1 MPKHPDNNPE
11 NALADAVGYR
21 FRKPEL
27 LRRALTHCSATAVHM
42 ERLEFLGD
50 AVLGAVIAA
59 QLHESFPDSSE
70 GELSRMR
77 ASLVRRESLQVV
89 ARRWELSSYLLVG
102 EGERHGNAIKSPSIV
117 ANAVEAVIGAIYED
131 GGWEA
136 ARGVVLSA
144 WREML
149 AGIDAEETQDAKT
162 RLQEYTQA
170 QGWGL
175 PEYRVIDRGVGQTPR
190 FSAECWISG
199 EKMGEGEGGRK
210 KTAETQAAEMAWV
223 RLHANEE

>member
-1 MPKHPDNNPE
+1 MPRHPDNNLE
-11 NALADAVGYR
+11 NALADAIGYR

-27 LRRALTHCSATAVHM
+27 LRRALTHRSAAAVHM

-59 QLHESFPDSSE
+59 RLHECFPESSE

-89 ARRWELSSYLLVG
+89 AHRWGLSSYLLVG
-102 EGERHGNAIKSPSIV
+102 EGERQGDVIKSPSIV

-136 ARGVVLSA
+136 ACGVVLSA
-144 WREML
+144 WQEML
-149 AGIDAEETQDAKT
+149 VGIDAEGAQDAKT

-175 PEYRVIDRGVGQTPR
+175 PEYRVVDHGVGQTPR
-190 FSAECWISG
+190 FSAECWVRDDR
-199 EKMGEGEGGRK
+199 MGEGEGGRK
-210 KTAETQAAEMAWV
+210 KAAETQAAETAWS
-223 RLHANEE
+223 RLHANGG